1 VIFKYPE
8 FSKKGP
14 MEMSKIAIS
23 VALVLILLMPPA
35 VALEG
40 EKDIVLIGADG
51 DELTIGRVSFK
62 NEGKAK
68 EFSVKLDESKFSD
81 HFLSMR
87 PFKCIDGKK
96 QTLCHLVYPYR
107 TRRQITNEDLT
118 DLEYELMFLR
128 KKPGD
133 YGIDFW
139 NGVYYDLTSD
149 EEGRIR
155 GVLMEADMNV
165 LASPPEQ
172 EFARPIT
179 DADLT
184 RGDAES
190 HRFPRLQIR

>member
-1 VIFKYPE
+1 
-8 FSKKGP
+8 